1 MKSKTRRPVRP
12 ARHVRSQRL
21 AAAIARDDPFEAEV
35 EKGPGFGRVVF
46 VCLILHAVAIGG
58 FAAYK
63 WIHPDAADP
72 SPQKEETVKPGPP
85 EKRAEKSGW
94 IEPIEIVHPSIPG
107 YVSRR
112 VGTGETLVVI
122 VRQYGASVA
131 EVEKINEL
139 KPGEPLAAGRWISI
153 PDNRKRQ
160 GQGKES
166 QKTIVPKKI
175 GENGETEP
183 VVARPKAP
191 EPPNPPQPST
201 PPQGSEGRTYRVVKG
216 DTAYSIARRHGVVLQ
231 ELLGINGLKEPRQL
245 QVGQVLRI
253 P

>member
-1 MKSKTRRPVRP
+1 MKSKTR
-12 ARHVRSQRL
+12 RHVRSQRL

-35 EKGPGFGRVVF
+35 EKGPGFGRVLF
-46 VCLILHAVAIGG
+46 VCMILHAVAIGG

-72 SPQKEETVKPGPP
+72 APQKEETVKPGPP

-94 IEPIEIVHPSIPG
+94 IEPVEIVHPSIPG

-122 VRQYGASVA
+122 VRQFGASVA

-160 GQGKES
+160 GQGPGKES
-166 QKTIVPKKI
+166 QKTIIPKKI

-201 PPQGSEGRTYRVVKG
+201 PPPGSEGRTYRVVKG